1 MQTDTQCRNCGGRYP
16 HRGDC
21 PAKSKACNVCGKPNH
36 FAKVC
41 RSNQRKSAQDRK
53 VRHDHNKD
61 TTYGQQKSTRRVNRV
76 TASECG
82 TQRDSSSSDDQYV
95 FSVYGEA
102 CPKHP
107 RTSILLNDMQVE
119 VLIDSG
125 AAVNIISENIYN
137 MLWPQPEMKV
147 ANIKI
152 FSYGSKHA
160 LPIIGVFECSV
171 NAKDRNTQAT
181 FYVLK
186 GSGHSFEL

>member
-1 MQTDTQCRNCGGRYP
+1 MQDVKFYNAIFFFNSLARSGFY
-16 HRGDC
+16 C
-21 PAKSKACNVCGKPNH
+21 P
-36 FAKVC
+36 
-41 RSNQRKSAQDRK
+41 D
-53 VRHDHNKD
+53 
-61 TTYGQQKSTRRVNRV
+61 V
-76 TASECG
+76 TFYWPQAIGPSLL
-82 TQRDSSSSDDQYV
+82 SSPEYV

-107 RTSILLNDMQVE
+107 RTSILLNDMQVK

-125 AAVNIISENIYN
+125 AAVNIISENIDN

-160 LPIIGVFECSV
+160 LPIMSVFECSV